1 MNEGRLDL
9 TYIRIDRQVSEVL
22 TMKKKEGKGR
32 ERRMIEGFSGHS
44 KKGDPISQPLFA

>member
-1 MNEGRLDL
+1 MNEGRLEL

-22 TMKKKEGKGR
+22 TMKKGR

-44 KKGDPISQPLFA
+44 KKR